1 MFVHFDLASLF
12 LTYNTFVG
20 VMITYLIKVL
30 FLLLLRGKLYTAFYR
45 QIPASANVIA
55 LALECWNIGI
65 SAGVALVRASKL
77 LLVTLLHIGRI
88 DIPLLSKESPACGK
102 LLRKAIVC

>member
-1 MFVHFDLASLF
+1 MNWLVFSYV
-12 LTYNTFVG
+12 NNFVG
-20 VMITYLIKVL
+20 VLITIFIKML
-30 FLLLLRGKLYTAFYR
+30 FLLLVRGKMYTAFYR
-45 QIPASANVIA
+45 KIPATANVIA

-65 SAGVALVRASKL
+65 SAGVALVRAGKL

-102 LLRKAIVC
+102 LLKKAKFY